1 MVVGTEGGKKYGLGT
16 LLSMIWVLFAH
27 IKMYGVGKLSKK
39 ATPGSMLLRDSNPA
53 PGKCEVA
60 RHALGHSAPHLRKLL
75 QGVFILILKIMYNL
89 KFRIQRSLDQVC

>member
-1 MVVGTEGGKKYGLGT
+1 MVVGTEGGKKYGVGT

-60 RHALGHSAPHLRKLL
+60 RHALGHSAPAT
-75 QGVFILILKIMYNL
+75 
-89 KFRIQRSLDQVC
+89 

>member
-60 RHALGHSAPHLRKLL
+60 PHALGHSAPQLRKLL
-75 QGVFILILKIMYNL
+75 RGVFILILKIMYNSSG
-89 KFRIQRSLDQVC
+89 FRDH